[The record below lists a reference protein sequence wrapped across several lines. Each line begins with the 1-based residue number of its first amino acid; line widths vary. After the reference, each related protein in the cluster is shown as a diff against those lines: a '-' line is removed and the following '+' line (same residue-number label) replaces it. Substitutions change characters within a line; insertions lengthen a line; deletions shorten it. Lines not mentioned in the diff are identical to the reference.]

1 MTQQLGHFF
10 FFFYDDVGFLQIF
23 LYALIP
29 APQLFVLA
37 GPVLMGLLGIG
48 IGLLALSKIRRSHR
62 SELSEQ
68 HHREAASEHAA
79 E

>member
-1 MTQQLGHFF
+1 MTST
-10 FFFYDDVGFLQIF
+10 
-23 LYALIP
+23 
-29 APQLFVLA
+29 FVFIA
-37 GPVLMGLLGIG
+37 SGPVLMGLLGIG
-48 IGLLALSKIRRSHR
+48 IGLLSLSKIRRSHP

>member
-1 MTQQLGHFF
+1 MT
-10 FFFYDDVGFLQIF
+10 
-23 LYALIP
+23 P
-29 APQLFVLA
+29 TFVFIVS